1 MACKICEVRRP
12 RRACPGVGG
21 EICAP
26 CCGTQREETV
36 SCPLDCAYLR
46 EARSHEKPAPADPEQ
61 IPNRDIQIDDSFLQR
76 NEVLLAVM
84 IQAVARATLATAG
97 AVDYDVREALAALVR
112 TYRTRES
119 GLYYETRPSNLLAAA
134 IQEGVQK
141 GLEEFE
147 RALQKDPG
155 MVTLRD
161 ADVLGVLAFLG
172 HVEYQ
177 LNNRRRRGRAFLDFL
192 LSQSAA
198 IAPEA
203 AAPGSSLILS

>member
-1 MACKICEVRRP
+1 M
-12 RRACPGVGG
+12 
-21 EICAP
+21 
-26 CCGTQREETV
+26 
-36 SCPLDCAYLR
+36 
-46 EARSHEKPAPADPEQ
+46 
-61 IPNRDIQIDDSFLQR
+61 
-76 NEVLLAVM
+76 
-84 IQAVARATLATAG
+84 
-97 AVDYDVREALAALVR
+97 REALAALVR

-119 GLYYETRPSNLLAAA
+119 GLYYETKPSNLLAAA

-141 GLEEFE
+141 GLEDFE